1 MNFWKNLKNWKEIQ
15 FDNFVDIE
23 IGKKDNNA
31 ADNEIIGVGLEIN
44 NPIEKYILENHLRD
58 MTTIFLVDKF

>member
-44 NPIEKYILENHLRD
+44 NPIEKIY
-58 MTTIFLVDKF
+58 

>member
-15 FDNFVDIE
+15 FDNFVDTE

-31 ADNEIIGVGLEIN
+31 ADNEITGVELEIN
-44 NPIEKYILENHLRD
+44 NPIEKKYIR
-58 MTTIFLVDKF
+58 KAS